1 VKQNT
6 DAHARQ
12 VRSACIRIMQP
23 AGTFTLDAT
32 DTSGNLTAHI
42 IGVMTG
48 TRVTTETTIP
58 ELL

>member
-1 VKQNT
+1 
-6 DAHARQ
+6 
-12 VRSACIRIMQP
+12 MQP